1 MTTQVNAAR
10 MAEPTPPE
18 QQAHST
24 RLLYRWCELT
34 ALVAT
39 AAAHH
44 PGEEFELFTAQQQV
58 ELALRQRSQKA
69 SQVLD
74 DLIHWETQISHHPS
88 GAVLAEL
95 CLTCRR
101 AHVDATLLPAQFGG
115 AL

>member
-1 MTTQVNAAR
+1 MTTEVNAAR
-10 MAEPTPPE
+10 AAAPVPP
-18 QQAHST
+18 QQQDHT
-24 RLLYRWCELT
+24 ERLLRRWTELT
-34 ALVAT
+34 ALTAA

-58 ELALRQRSQKA
+58 EMALRQRSKKA

-88 GAVLAEL
+88 GAVPAEL

-101 AHVDATLLPAQFGG
+101 ARVDATLLPTQFGG